1 MLAATTPIRRAPRHG
16 PALLLALTL
25 CALSGGCGR
34 EEPAPSPAATADQGQ
49 SGSSAALP
57 DAATEAA
64 ATEAAERRAAETL
77 NDVDREFAT
86 VAFGAN
92 IAEVQ
97 AGRLGAEKTL
107 NEDVRQYAREMVK
120 DHTAANEDLMRM
132 AKAKALQLPTA
143 PHADFKEALQRMNMV
158 TGPQHDRFYMDQFG
172 ITGHERMVEVY
183 EKEIREGQDAD
194 LKQFAERRLQTVKV
208 HLEQARKII
217 HGVET
222 TR

>member
-1 MLAATTPIRRAPRHG
+1 MRRSGHV
-16 PALLLALTL
+16 LVLSLALCMLLT
-25 CALSGGCGR
+25 GCGR
-34 EEPAPSPAATADQGQ
+34 EEPAQSSAGATAEQGQ

-57 DAATEAA
+57 DAAAEAA

-77 NDVDREFAT
+77 NDVDREFAN

-107 NEDVRQYAREMVK
+107 NEDLRQYAREMVK
-120 DHTAANEDLMRM
+120 DHTAANEELMRM
-132 AKAKALQLPTA
+132 AKAKGLELPTA
-143 PHADFKEALQRMNMV
+143 PHADFKEALQRMNVV

-172 ITGHERMVEVY
+172 IAGHERMVEVY
-183 EKEIREGQDAD
+183 EKEIREGQDAE
-194 LKQFAERRLQTVKV
+194 LKQFAERRLQTVKQ
-208 HLEQARKII
+208 HLEQARRII
-217 HGVET
+217 DGVES